1 MQTLWQDLSYAVRTL
16 RKKPGFT
23 FVAIITLALGI
34 GVNAALFSVF
44 DAFVLKP
51 LPLKDP
57 DSLVSLGG
65 RNAQGERHNL
75 VSYRD
80 YLDYRDQNSTL
91 SGVVAWNK
99 VRATLGEAPPAQGD
113 DEFAEGYEYLF
124 GQIVSGNYFATL
136 GAEMSQG
143 RAFQPADDEQP
154 GSQPVV
160 VLSYGFW
167 QRRFKSDPS
176 IIGAAINLQ
185 GQPFTVIGVTARE
198 FMGTT
203 PDAPSFWVPL
213 MMRDSLIQAGGW
225 GYKRWLTDRNC
236 DVFTLLGR
244 LKPGVTR
251 EQAETEMQ
259 LITARLAHGY
269 PSDNP
274 NEDRRTKVTLGSAAT
289 FFTLNEEIMPLVIPL
304 LIGFGLVLIIACAN
318 VANLLLARAAGRQRE
333 IGVRLAMGASRA
345 RIVRQLVTESV
356 LLSLAGGAVG
366 LLLAM
371 WTLSILYPIVL
382 SSVPL
387 PEGLT
392 AGFSLNLAPD
402 WRVFGFTFLLAALAG
417 IGAGLAPAL
426 QASKPELSS
435 ALKDE
440 GSTFGQH
447 LSQSRLR
454 SGLVVAQIA
463 VCMALL
469 VAAGL
474 LVRNLQRVRAI
485 DTGMNT
491 KNVFAVAVELKALSE
506 PPAVAGGF
514 GEKKDAAREA
524 ELRRQLADR
533 LRAMPGVVAVS
544 QAHQQPLSGGM
555 GNTGVTLPGQP
566 GEAAQQLEARFN
578 FVSAEY
584 FEALA
589 IPLTRGRPFTTQ
601 EVNANAPVIVI
612 SEATAQRY
620 WPGADPLGKQLGIAA
635 GTEQPESDVR
645 DTASIAYRQYEVIG
659 VTRDAR
665 SRWVWDKDETFLYI
679 PLPPASPSG
688 QYLMVRTEG
697 DPSTVMNAVRGTA
710 TTIDPLL
717 RVSVKRIEDTLA
729 FQMAPFRAIAWLS
742 GVLGMLALLLA
753 SIGLYGVMSFVVT
766 QRTHEIGIRVALGAE
781 PVDVVRMFLFQGL
794 KLTAIGVVCG
804 VVGGALISRFLAAV
818 LIDLSTLDPVTFVG
832 VSVFLTVVALLAILV
847 PARRAT
853 KVDPLVALRCE

>member
-1 MQTLWQDLSYAVRTL
+1 MQTLWQDLSYAVRML

-23 FVAIITLALGI
+23 FVAITTLALGI
-34 GVNAALFSVF
+34 GINAALFSVF

-57 DSLVSLGG
+57 DSLVSFAG

-80 YLDYRDQNSTL
+80 YLDYRDQNTTFSN
-91 SGVVAWNK
+91 VVAWNK

-124 GQIVSGNYFATL
+124 GQIVSGNYFAML
-136 GAEMSQG
+136 GAEMAQG
-143 RAFQPADDEQP
+143 RAFQASDDERP

-167 QRRFKSDPS
+167 QRRFQSNPS
-176 IIGAAINLQ
+176 IVGSTINLQ
-185 GQPFTVIGVTARE
+185 GQPFKVIGVTARE

-203 PDAPSFWVPL
+203 PDVPSFWVPL
-213 MMRDSLIQAGGW
+213 MMRDSVIQAGGW

-259 LITARLAHGY
+259 LITTRLAQGY
-269 PSDNP
+269 PADHRT
-274 NEDRRTKVTLGSAAT
+274 EDRRTKVTLGSAAT
-289 FFTLNEEIMPLVIPL
+289 FITLDEEIMPLVIPL

-333 IGVRLAMGASRA
+333 IGVRLAMGASRL
-345 RIVRQLVTESV
+345 RIVRQLVTESM

-366 LLLAM
+366 LLLAI

-387 PEGLT
+387 PEGLA

-426 QASKPELSS
+426 QASKPELTR

-474 LVRNLQRVRAI
+474 LVRNLQRVRTI

-491 KNVFAVAVELKALSE
+491 KNVFAVALGLKPLSE
-506 PPAVAGGF
+506 PLALAGGSADR
-514 GEKKDAAREA
+514 KNPTREA

-544 QAHQQPLSGGM
+544 QAQQQPLSGGM
-555 GNTGVTLPGQP
+555 GNTAVTLPGHGSDHP
-566 GEAAQQLEARFN
+566 SEARFN

-589 IPLTRGRPFTTQ
+589 IPLTRGRPFTAQ
-601 EVNANAPVIVI
+601 EVNANAPLIVI
-612 SEATAQRY
+612 SEATAQRF
-620 WPGADPLGKQLGIAA
+620 WPGTDPLGKQIGIAA
-635 GTEQPESDVR
+635 APEQPESDAR
-645 DTASIAYRQYEVIG
+645 DQSSIAYRQYEVIG

-665 SRWVWDKDETFLYI
+665 SRWVWQKDETLLYL
-679 PLPPASPSG
+679 PLPPASSAG
-688 QYLMVRTEG
+688 QYLIVRTEG
-697 DPSTVMNAVRGTA
+697 DPATVMNTVRGTA
-710 TTIDPLL
+710 AAIDPLL
-717 RVSVKRIEDTLA
+717 RVSVRRIEETLA

-742 GVLGMLALLLA
+742 GVLGILALLLA

-766 QRTHEIGIRVALGAE
+766 QRTHEIGIRVALGARPE
-781 PVDVVRMFLFQGL
+781 DVVRMFLFQGL
-794 KLTAIGVVCG
+794 RLTAIGVVCG
-804 VVGGALISRFLAAV
+804 LAGGALISRLLAAV

-832 VSVFLTVVALLAILV
+832 VSVFLTVIALLAILV

-853 KVDPLVALRCE
+853 KVDPLVALRYE